1 MNTDN
6 YYTILGVPED
16 ATQDDIKKAY
26 RKLAKENH
34 PDKGGDE
41 EVFKN
46 ISIAYDTIGS
56 DENRK
61 KYDFERK
68 NPFGGMK
75 GHYGEAFQS
84 MYQHMYRNQG
94 SQEQRVPTKTIAI
107 DVTVLD
113 SFLSK
118 EKQIEFS
125 RKIKCEPCDGKGG
138 ERHICQTCS
147 GQGQVIQ
154 QMGSGMFIQIVSM
167 SCNACSGRGYTLVNK
182 CTSCLGSGTK
192 NESKK
197 VEVKIPHGIDN
208 GQFLRMKGVGDFSEG
223 LYGDLVIKV
232 NLQSENDFDKYDNN
246 LVYNK
251 YFNINDFNEESFEI
265 PHPDGTMRINFPK
278 NIDTS
283 KPLRVKGKGFKH
295 NGVGDL
301 FINQYLK
308 YEKT

>member
-6 YYTILGVPED
+6 YYTILGVSED
-16 ATQDDIKKAY
+16 ATQDEIKKAY

-41 EVFKN
+41 EIFKN
-46 ISIAYDTIGS
+46 ISIAYDAIGNE
-56 DENRK
+56 ENRK

-68 NPFGGMK
+68 NPFNGIK
-75 GHYGEAFQS
+75 GQYGEAFRTAF
-84 MYQHMYRNQG
+84 RNMHRG
-94 SQEQRVPTKTIAI
+94 YESQEQRVHTKTITI
-107 DVTVLD
+107 DITVLD
-113 SFLSK
+113 SFQAK
-118 EKQIEFS
+118 EKQFEFN

-138 ERHICQTCS
+138 ERQTCQTCS
-147 GQGQVIQ
+147 GQGQILQ

-167 SCNACSGRGYTLVNK
+167 MCNNCSGRGYTLTNK
-182 CTSCLGSGTK
+182 CNECSGNGTK
-192 NESKK
+192 NETKK

-208 GQFLRMKGVGDFSEG
+208 GQFLRMKGVGDFNEG
-223 LYGDLVIKV
+223 LYGDLIIKV
-232 NLQSENDFDKYDNN
+232 NLQPENNFDKYDNN

-251 YFNINDFNEESFEI
+251 YFNINDFNGESFEI
-265 PHPDGTMRINFPK
+265 PHPDGTMKINFPK

-283 KPLRVKGKGFKH
+283 KPLRVKGKGFRY

>member
-6 YYTILGVPED
+6 YYTILGVSED

-41 EVFKN
+41 EIFKN
-46 ISIAYDTIGS
+46 ISIAYDAIGNEES
-56 DENRK
+56 RK

-68 NPFGGMK
+68 NPFSGIK
-75 GHYGEAFQS
+75 GQYGEAFRAAF
-84 MYQHMYRNQG
+84 RNMHRG
-94 SQEQRVPTKTIAI
+94 HESQEHRVHTKTIAVDI
-107 DVTVLD
+107 TVLD
-113 SFLSK
+113 SFQSK
-118 EKQIEFS
+118 EKQFEFN

-138 ERHICQTCS
+138 ERQICQTCS
-147 GQGQVIQ
+147 GQGQILQ

-167 SCNACSGRGYTLVNK
+167 MCNNCSGRGYTLTNK
-182 CTSCLGSGTK
+182 CNECLGNGTK
-192 NESKK
+192 NETKK

-208 GQFLRMKGVGDFSEG
+208 GQFLRMKGVGDFNEG
-223 LYGDLVIKV
+223 LYGDLIIKV
-232 NLQSENDFDKYDNN
+232 NLQPENNFDKYDNN

-251 YFNINDFNEESFEI
+251 YFNINDFNGESFEI
-265 PHPDGTMRINFPK
+265 PHPDGTMKINFPK

-283 KPLRVKGKGFKH
+283 KPLRVKGKGFKY

-308 YEKT
+308 YEKP

>member
-6 YYTILGVPED
+6 YYTILGVSED

-41 EVFKN
+41 EIFKN
-46 ISIAYDTIGS
+46 ISIAYDAIGNEES
-56 DENRK
+56 RK

-68 NPFGGMK
+68 NPFSGIK
-75 GHYGEAFQS
+75 GQYGEAFRAAF
-84 MYQHMYRNQG
+84 RNMHRG
-94 SQEQRVPTKTIAI
+94 HESQEHRVHTKTITI
-107 DVTVLD
+107 DITVLD

-118 EKQIEFS
+118 EKQFEFN
-125 RKIKCEPCDGKGG
+125 RKIKCEPCGGKGG
-138 ERHICQTCS
+138 ERQTCQICS

-167 SCNACSGRGYTLVNK
+167 MCNNCSGRGYTLTNK
-182 CTSCLGSGTK
+182 CNECLGNGTK
-192 NESKK
+192 NETKK

-208 GQFLRMKGVGDFSEG
+208 GQFLRMKGVGDFNEG
-223 LYGDLVIKV
+223 LYGDLIIKV
-232 NLQSENDFDKYDNN
+232 NLQTENDFDKYDNN

-265 PHPDGTMRINFPK
+265 PHPDGTMKINFPK

-283 KPLRVKGKGFKH
+283 KPLRVKGKGFKY

-308 YEKT
+308 YEKP